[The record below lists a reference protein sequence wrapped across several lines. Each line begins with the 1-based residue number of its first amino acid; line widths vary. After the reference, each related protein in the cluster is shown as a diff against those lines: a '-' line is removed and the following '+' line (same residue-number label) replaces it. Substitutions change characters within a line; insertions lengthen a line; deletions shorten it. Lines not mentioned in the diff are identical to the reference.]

1 MGVLRSISSSSRNRT
16 PRSVT
21 VPSSLTN
28 VPSQEHWYLP
38 HFRSVGVNVPAT
50 PSACARSPFAASTN
64 EAILPPA
71 VSNRRNPKRTQN
83 ITRPVL
89 LIGFSGLRRTG
100 ECYPAPG
107 STRPDLL
114 IGGEVTR

>member
-1 MGVLRSISSSSRNRT
+1 MGVLRRISSSSRNRT

-38 HFRSVGVNVPAT
+38 QLRSVGVNVPAT
-50 PSACARSPFAASTN
+50 PSARARLPLTPSTS
-64 EAILPPA
+64 EEIPPPA
-71 VSNRRNPKRTQN
+71 VSSRTNPKRTQN
-83 ITRPVL
+83 TTRPVL

-100 ECYPAPG
+100 ECYPVPG
-107 STRPDLL
+107 VATVS
-114 IGGEVTR
+114 